1 MTDAM
6 MERKPNQDLRD
17 LMRTKGVYQYAV
29 AEAMNVS
36 TAGFQRIMQRKLPDW
51 RREQILKAIDDLTKG

>member
-1 MTDAM
+1 M
-6 MERKPNQDLRD
+6 MEKRPNQELRD
-17 LMRTKGVYQYAV
+17 LMREKGIYQYAV

-51 RREQILKAIDDLTKG
+51 RREQILKAIEDLTKG